1 MIVTVKVLSKC
12 FYGGLLR
19 YEGQK
24 FSWTVPQEYIDKASK
39 ESKQL
44 KDVLPGYL
52 ELVSNAPEIKP
63 SLEKETSDSM
73 TLDSI
78 TGDHGGATGSV
89 GVSGIDDGNSID
101 SEKIK
106 QALAELDHN
115 DDSLWT
121 DTGELRLI
129 VLKDK
134 LGYRVN
140 RAELEE
146 IAPGFKRQGA

>member
-1 MIVTVKVLSKC
+1 MIVTVKVLEKC
-12 FYGGLLR
+12 FYGKLIRGVGER
-19 YEGQK
+19 
-24 FSWTVPQEYIDKASK
+24 FSWKVPEEYLKKAAD

-44 KDVLPGYL
+44 KDVMPSYL

-78 TGDHGGATGSV
+78 TGDHGGTTGSV
-89 GVSGIDDGNSID
+89 DVSGIDDGNSID